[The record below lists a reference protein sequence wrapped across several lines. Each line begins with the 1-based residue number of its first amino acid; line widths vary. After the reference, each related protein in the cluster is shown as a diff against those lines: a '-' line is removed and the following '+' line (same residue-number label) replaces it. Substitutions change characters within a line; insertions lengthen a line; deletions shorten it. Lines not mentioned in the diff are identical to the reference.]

1 MQQEKTRENNY
12 IKMYYR
18 CSKYKEYTKNL
29 KIYVLQTQQ
38 RKYAVRQNSLRLNT
52 CKLYLLVLRVN
63 SKTITRFGKLID
75 HLVIFQYH
83 KCIHNLFC

>member
-1 MQQEKTRENNY
+1 MQQGKTRENNY
-12 IKMYYR
+12 IKSTKDVQR
-18 CSKYKEYTKNL
+18 IKKYTKSL
-29 KIYVLQTQQ
+29 EIHVLQTQQ
-38 RKYAVRQNSLRLNT
+38 RKYAVKQNRLRLNT